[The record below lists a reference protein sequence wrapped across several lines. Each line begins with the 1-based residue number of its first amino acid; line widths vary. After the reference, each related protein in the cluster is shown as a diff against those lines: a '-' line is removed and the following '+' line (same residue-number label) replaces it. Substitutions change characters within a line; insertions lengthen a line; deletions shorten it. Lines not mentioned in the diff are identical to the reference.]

1 MVEVLRRAARA
12 SAIAV
17 LLLASAPAAP
27 VAAGTD
33 AFAATRAYQELVKST
48 AGIRTMSADIEVDTH
63 LRSFP
68 PISLT
73 FHGHTYFQ
81 APDKSAVVFD
91 DVPNMLK
98 KMMSDSPSIAP
109 APRWRAVYDV
119 TVAGDD
125 GTDTVFHLVP
135 KAPGSK
141 LDHID
146 AIVDDASGLV
156 TEYDFAD
163 KDGATTTTHN
173 SYTRVEGHEVP
184 DAQTGSSQGHGYRA
198 DVVTR
203 FSNYR
208 LNAPLPPDAFSGE
221 PSE

>member
-1 MVEVLRRAARA
+1 MVEPLRRTACAG
-12 SAIAV
+12 AIAA
-17 LLLASAPAAP
+17 LLVAASAPRAA
-27 VAAGTD
+27 ADTGD
-33 AFAATRAYQELVKST
+33 FAATRAYQELVKST

-68 PISLT
+68 PLSLT

-91 DVPNMLK
+91 DVPSMLK

-109 APRWRAVYDV
+109 AREWGTFYDV
-119 TVAGDD
+119 TVTGDD

-135 KAPGSK
+135 KDPGSK

-146 AIVDDASGLV
+146 ATVGDASGLV
-156 TEYDFAD
+156 TQYDFAD

-173 SYTRVEGHEVP
+173 SYTRVAGHEVP

-208 LNAPLPPDAFSGE
+208 LNGPLPPDAFSGE
-221 PSE
+221 PPG